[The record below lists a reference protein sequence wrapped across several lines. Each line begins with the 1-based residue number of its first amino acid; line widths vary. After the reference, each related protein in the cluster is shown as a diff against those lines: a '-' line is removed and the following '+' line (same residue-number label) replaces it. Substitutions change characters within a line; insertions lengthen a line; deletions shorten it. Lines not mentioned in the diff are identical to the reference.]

1 MPITIGG
8 AKALRKFFG
17 TGKVPDPNKGSDSRT
32 KFKSHYK
39 LHTKGHD
46 KHPKA
51 NIRPRTKR

>member
-1 MPITIGG
+1 MSITVGG

-17 TGKVPDPNKGSDSRT
+17 TGKVPNPNKGSDSRT